1 MSNEELKTPEDLHR
15 KEINEHGKTLGNPKR
30 TRKKKSGGCS
40 NCKKNELIET
50 LPEVEDE
57 TIPTYDDIVKV
68 YNILQVPNRLH
79 DPINLV
85 LAEKIYKEVT
95 GSELNVRGC
104 FSCKGSSNK
113 RMFVYHAKEKY
124 GIELK

>member
-1 MSNEELKTPEDLHR
+1 MSNEELKTIDDLHR
-15 KEINEHGKTLGNPKR
+15 KEMNEHGKTLGKPKR
-30 TRKKKSGGCS
+30 TRKKKLGGCS

-50 LPEVEDE
+50 LPEVQDE

-79 DPINLV
+79 DPVNLA
-85 LAEKIYKEVT
+85 LAEKIFKEVT
-95 GSELNVRGC
+95 GEELNVRKC
-104 FSCKGSSNK
+104 FSCKGSSHK
-113 RMFVYHAKEKY
+113 RMFVWHTKEKY